1 MAPEPQSQVGYAPV
15 AGLLKLRSDQ
25 TNADAL
31 CPLMLVLNLG
41 CAPNAD
47 PRKLRSDLDAD
58 IPLHVRQYLAKYER
72 CRTDLE
78 ALRDMETQIVV
89 LRAVGE
95 IP

>member
-1 MAPEPQSQVGYAPV
+1 M
-15 AGLLKLRSDQ
+15 
-25 TNADAL
+25 
-31 CPLMLVLNLG
+31 
-41 CAPNAD
+41 
-47 PRKLRSDLDAD
+47 
-58 IPLHVRQYLAKYER
+58 RQYLAKYER